1 MRIFRKKIL
10 RFPVF
15 FGLSCDQADD
25 SAGIALDGKPDFA
38 VCAAVGEVERAA
50 LRIGDGR
57 NENGGACDIRR
68 EIIIEEVFRISDA
81 VRFRQAR
88 FSGTQAHPRFHRHT
102 GTRVNDRIGIPAG
115 KQYLSLTAAH
125 RTAQYSRTPHN
136 FFRRCQRIA
145 LPDCGNFLGFR
156 WRIWNPGHLIPLV
169 EVIKSDVTEEWVMD
183 ETMELMTVCGKKP
196 VYCKKDVPG
205 FVANRLQHA
214 LWREAFYMVENG
226 IADAKTVD
234 DACKYGPGLRWPVM
248 GPMENSDLVSIQL
261 SKNIHDYILPH
272 LADNHEPSKCLAEML
287 ERGDNGF
294 KTGKGWQEWTPEQIQ
309 ASNTGLREYLIDYIA
324 KQKKA

>member
-1 MRIFRKKIL
+1 MRIKNVVVIGAGMMGNAL
-10 RFPVF
+10 AMVF
-15 FGLSCDQADD
+15 ASNPELKVVLKVRTLKDDRWDAIVNNFDIMIARGAATEQEKADVMSRISFETD
-25 SAGIALDGKPDFA
+25 SAKAYTDADF
-38 VCAAVGEVERAA
+38 VIECVPEVMETKQNTFLEVEQYCNDKCILATNSSVMSSTE
-50 LRIGDGR
+50 IGSK
-57 NENGGACDIRR
+57 C
-68 EIIIEEVFRISDA
+68 
-81 VRFRQAR
+81 
-88 FSGTQAHPRFHRHT
+88 AHPE
-102 GTRVNDRIGIPAG
+102 RVVG
-115 KQYLSLTAAH
+115 AH
-125 RTAQYSRTPHN
+125 
-136 FFRRCQRIA
+136 F
-145 LPDCGNFLGFR
+145 
-156 WRIWNPGHLIPLV
+156 WNPGHLIPLV
-169 EVIKSDVTEEWVMD
+169 EVIKSDKTEEWVIE
-183 ETMELMTVCGKKP
+183 ETMELMEKCGKKP

-261 SKNIHDYILPH
+261 SKNIHDYILPY

-287 ERGDNGF
+287 ARGDNGF

-324 KQKKA
+324 KQKNK